1 VLHRTYEISGS
12 HDEASKGNG
21 LGVSIRNVLA
31 VMAVD
36 TDGPDAGDAL
46 RRWYINRRFVER
58 GRLEK
63 IGFKKG
69 RW

>member
-1 VLHRTYEISGS
+1 M
-12 HDEASKGNG
+12 
-21 LGVSIRNVLA
+21 A

-36 TDGPDAGDAL
+36 TDGPEEGEKL
-46 RRWYINRRFVER
+46 RKWYVERGFVER